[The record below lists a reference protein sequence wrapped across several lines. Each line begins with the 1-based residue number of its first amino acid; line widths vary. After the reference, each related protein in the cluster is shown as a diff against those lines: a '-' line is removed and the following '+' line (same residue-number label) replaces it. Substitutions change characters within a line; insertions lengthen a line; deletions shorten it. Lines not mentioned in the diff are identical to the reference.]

1 MSNDNQPSSILFAD
15 SQLMSAQLAELVSAV
30 PASYYTRSELEQLA
44 AALRELLGAV
54 GRVRV
59 RGARRPE
66 TPPEARKQELEEA
79 LANADGLP
87 TETREELQREHERLR
102 LERPDLFPAG
112 LPPRAVTGADDAPPA
127 STDPR
132 HVGRVLAGLKR

>member
-59 RGARRPE
+59 RG
-66 TPPEARKQELEEA
+66 EE
-79 LANADGLP
+79 
-87 TETREELQREHERLR
+87 
-102 LERPDLFPAG
+102 
-112 LPPRAVTGADDAPPA
+112 VTGADDAPPA

>member
-54 GRVRV
+54 SRVRV
-59 RGARRPE
+59 RGARPE
-66 TPPEARKQELEEA
+66 TPPEARKLELEEA
-79 LANADGLP
+79 LANADLP

-102 LERPDLFPAG
+102 LERPDLFPAV